1 MKTERQME
9 VKHMEFFKVTGCGV
23 TLLCQKNQSML
34 EWLSYIITH
43 GGVPVVERI
52 DMQNGGL

>member
-1 MKTERQME
+1 
-9 VKHMEFFKVTGCGV
+9 MEFFKVTGCGV